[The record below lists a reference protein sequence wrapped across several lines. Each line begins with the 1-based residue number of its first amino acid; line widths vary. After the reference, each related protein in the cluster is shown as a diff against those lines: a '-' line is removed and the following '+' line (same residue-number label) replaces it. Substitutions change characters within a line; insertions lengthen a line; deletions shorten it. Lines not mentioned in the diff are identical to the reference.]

1 MLAFIRVAKVM
12 VTLYS
17 AITLRKTGVG
27 PREQGIAVAGL
38 TMLFL
43 IGIWKSLGFGDKKV
57 VECFKTIVLRSM
69 WTV

>member
-12 VTLYS
+12 VSLYS

-38 TMLFL
+38 TVLFA
-43 IGIWKSLGFGDKKV
+43 GAIWTLDYETGCTLYMGLN
-57 VECFKTIVLRSM
+57 EPYY
-69 WTV
+69 